1 MGNSVTHCAANGG
14 CPMKEGGNPA
24 PQPASQPV
32 DSASGCPMKGGSS
45 ASEKYINPKQ
55 YNVYSKVIDPTNQMP
70 ATANQ
75 QKAEGQTKDLSVHR
89 VQSSIPKGG
98 TDSTWIYPSPQ
109 MFWNALVRKGKTE
122 GAAEDDMDAI
132 ISIHNNMNEAT
143 WEQILFWE
151 KFHPKDGLGKEP
163 KLLRFQGKPSTLS
176 PKAQLKVL
184 FGHPEPFDRHD
195 WIVDRG
201 GDEVRYIIDY
211 YHDESGVQHD
221 QLPSHLKDMKAMKSI
236 KVDVRPALDSFEA
249 VVDRVIRIPFLELTN
264 KIDKSK
270 YSPLPFFPA
279 GDMLHAEK
287 NKFDR
292 IKKNWTVIKSTCE
305 QNKISLANC
314 SSDSECIQANIALQK
329 CMASVVCPSIVEDF
343 NRVSNA
349 KAVDDAQ
356 LGQAYNRIVKCIDL
370 FEMDTKAAMG
380 KTE

>member
-1 MGNSVTHCAANGG
+1 MTHCAANGG
-14 CPMKEGGNPA
+14 CPMKGGGNPA

-89 VQSSIPKGG
+89 VQSSISKGG

-287 NKFDR
+287 NKVDR

-349 KAVDDAQ
+349 RAVDDAQ